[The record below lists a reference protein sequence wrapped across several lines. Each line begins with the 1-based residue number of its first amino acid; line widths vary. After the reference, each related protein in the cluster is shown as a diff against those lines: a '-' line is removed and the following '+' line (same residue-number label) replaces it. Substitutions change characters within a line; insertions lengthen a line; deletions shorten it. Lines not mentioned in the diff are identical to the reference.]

1 VPRTAVA
8 YLRPPDELGPSS
20 ELELVAVV
28 TGKLADALTLLAEGR
43 AQTLFVQRLHAVAG
57 SLGELMRLLAW
68 LESYGADL
76 LSVRP
81 QLDTSTGAGRG
92 VVALLREIDR
102 WGREPEQ
109 PRRPRGRPGV
119 GHEAPAVAE
128 RIASLHEQGLSLRAI
143 ADRLNAE
150 AIPTLRGGATWRASS
165 VQSAIGYQR
174 PRPPAPGL
182 PRPPKPPKHPRH
194 PGAGATPPR
203 PGRLKPPKPKQ
214 QKPRP
219 GP

>member
-1 VPRTAVA
+1 VA
-8 YLRPPDELGPSS
+8 YLPPPDELGPSS
-20 ELELVAVV
+20 DLELVAVV
-28 TGKLADALTLLAEGR
+28 SGELADALTLLAEGR

-76 LSVRP
+76 LSVKP
-81 QLDTSTGAGRG
+81 QLDSTTRAGG
-92 VVALLREIDR
+92 EVVALLREIDR

-119 GHEAPAVAE
+119 GHQAPAVAE
-128 RIASLHEQGLSLRAI
+128 RIVSLHEQGLSLRAI

-182 PRPPKPPKHPRH
+182 PRPPRPPKHPRH
-194 PGAGATPPR
+194 PVAGGTPPR
-203 PGRLKPPKPKQ
+203 PGGPKPPKPKQ
-214 QKPRP
+214 TKPRP
-219 GP
+219 GA